1 MKKLKIET
9 IKEFVRT
16 GKIRWT
22 NHCVVRLF
30 QRNISQEDIEN
41 ALLNGEIIEEY
52 ENDYPY
58 PSCLVYGV
66 NLNNKVL
73 HVVCGANETELWVI
87 TAYYPDNIKWEETGK
102 IRWTNH
108 CVVRLFQRN
117 ISQEDIENA
126 LLNGEIIEE
135 YENDYPYPSCLV
147 YGVNLNNKV
156 LHVVCGANETELWV
170 ITAYYP
176 DNIKWEDDLKTR
188 KEIE

>member
-1 MKKLKIET
+1 MKKLKVDT

-22 NHCVVRLF
+22 NHCIVRLF

-58 PSCLVYGV
+58 PSCLVYGI

-87 TAYYPDNIKWEETGK
+87 TAYYPDNKKWK
-102 IRWTNH
+102 
-108 CVVRLFQRN
+108 
-117 ISQEDIENA
+117 
-126 LLNGEIIEE
+126 
-135 YENDYPYPSCLV
+135 
-147 YGVNLNNKV
+147 
-156 LHVVCGANETELWV
+156 
-170 ITAYYP
+170 
-176 DNIKWEDDLKTR
+176 DDLKTR
-188 KEIE
+188 KEIK